1 MRLGEVLR
9 LSVETILTNKFRS
22 LLTMLGMVIGVF
34 SVVTLVSLGQ
44 GAKNYVLSEFQS
56 LGTNMIIIQP
66 GKTEEKGAFHAP
78 IGSAERR
85 MTLRDVEALQKR
97 SLNIEAVSGLVLA
110 TAEIRNGTN
119 TSNNNV
125 LGVNERFN
133 EILNFQVQNGE
144 FLSAEESVAGRRV
157 VVLGNELSQTLFGND
172 YAVGRSVQINRSDFR
187 VIGVLHRL
195 GNKLGL
201 DVDLLAF
208 IPTTSSLR
216 LFNEDRLFGIRAKAS
231 ARSSVSDAVAEIKE
245 ILTER
250 RRGEEDFTVVT
261 QVSMMSSLGNILQ
274 VLSYLLGGIAAIS
287 MLVGGVGIMNIML
300 VSVTERIPEI
310 GIRRA
315 VGARRIDILQQFL
328 MEALMLSVFSGL
340 LGIGASLL
348 LIQGLYYF
356 YPVVDL
362 TPSLFVLGGAFLL
375 SALIGVLFGVWPAYR
390 AAKVETLEA
399 LRYE

>member
-1 MRLGEVLR
+1 
-9 LSVETILTNKFRS
+9 
-22 LLTMLGMVIGVF
+22 
-34 SVVTLVSLGQ
+34 
-44 GAKNYVLSEFQS
+44 
-56 LGTNMIIIQP
+56 
-66 GKTEEKGAFHAP
+66 
-78 IGSAERR
+78 
-85 MTLRDVEALQKR
+85 
-97 SLNIEAVSGLVLA
+97 
-110 TAEIRNGTN
+110 
-119 TSNNNV
+119 
-125 LGVNERFN
+125 
-133 EILNFQVQNGE
+133 
-144 FLSAEESVAGRRV
+144 
-157 VVLGNELSQTLFGND
+157 
-172 YAVGRSVQINRSDFR
+172 
-187 VIGVLHRL
+187 L

>member
-1 MRLGEVLR
+1 M
-9 LSVETILTNKFRS
+9 
-22 LLTMLGMVIGVF
+22 
-34 SVVTLVSLGQ
+34 
-44 GAKNYVLSEFQS
+44 
-56 LGTNMIIIQP
+56 
-66 GKTEEKGAFHAP
+66 
-78 IGSAERR
+78 
-85 MTLRDVEALQKR
+85 
-97 SLNIEAVSGLVLA
+97 
-110 TAEIRNGTN
+110 
-119 TSNNNV
+119 
-125 LGVNERFN
+125 
-133 EILNFQVQNGE
+133 
-144 FLSAEESVAGRRV
+144 
-157 VVLGNELSQTLFGND
+157 
-172 YAVGRSVQINRSDFR
+172 
-187 VIGVLHRL
+187 
-195 GNKLGL
+195 
-201 DVDLLAF
+201 
-208 IPTTSSLR
+208 
-216 LFNEDRLFGIRAKAS
+216 
-231 ARSSVSDAVAEIKE
+231 SDAVAEIKE

>member
-1 MRLGEVLR
+1 
-9 LSVETILTNKFRS
+9 
-22 LLTMLGMVIGVF
+22 
-34 SVVTLVSLGQ
+34 VSLGQ

-56 LGTNMIIIQP
+56 LGTNLIIIQP

-85 MTLRDVEALQKR
+85 MTLRDVEALQRR

-110 TAEIRNGTN
+110 TAEIRYGTN

-133 EILNFQVQNGE
+133 EILNFDVQNGE
-144 FLSAEESVAGRRV
+144 FLSAEEAVAGRRV
-157 VVLGNELSQTLFGND
+157 VVLGNELSQALFGND
-172 YAVGRSVQINRSDFR
+172 YGVGRNVQINRSEYR
-187 VIGVLHRL
+187 VIGVLRRE

-201 DVDLLAF
+201 DIDLLAF

-231 ARSSVSDAVAEIKE
+231 ARASVSDAVAEIKE

-315 VGARRIDILQQFL
+315 VGARRVDILQQFL

-340 LGIGASLL
+340 LGIAASLL
-348 LIQGLYYF
+348 LVKGLYFF
-356 YPVVDL
+356 YPIIDL
-362 TPSLFVLGGAFLL
+362 TPSVWVLAGAFLL
-375 SALIGVLFGVWPAYR
+375 SAIIGVLFGVWPAYR